1 MQQFYIYLQFRT
13 KSPGTFDSPG
23 HWSQPMLT
31 PTSTDPALA
40 WSDLHAGHLKTP
52 GSNARPGT
60 PQDAI
65 WHQELWGVSG
75 PVSYVV
81 MFGLRLGFFLLFPKR
96 SKKIQ
101 KVWKL
106 QNPLLM
112 KPVNTNTTPSF
123 HIGFSSMVSQTA
135 ARWCEGPRSSSR
147 SHGLSFGICQDWDG
161 VMSFNRQKALRTLRS
176 SNTEIL
182 YKGAG
187 V

>member
-75 PVSYVV
+75 PVRSCELCGDVWAP
-81 MFGLRLGFFLLFPKR
+81 FGILSFV

-101 KVWKL
+101 KDPKSVKTSESATNEARQYQHYPIFSHRVL
-106 QNPLLM
+106 Q
-112 KPVNTNTTPSF
+112 
-123 HIGFSSMVSQTA
+123 HGFSDGCTLMWGPTVKFQESRPVVWDMPGL
-135 ARWCEGPRSSSR
+135 RWCHVFQSTKSLEKP
-147 SHGLSFGICQDWDG
+147 
-161 VMSFNRQKALRTLRS
+161 
-176 SNTEIL
+176 
-182 YKGAG
+182 
-187 V
+187 